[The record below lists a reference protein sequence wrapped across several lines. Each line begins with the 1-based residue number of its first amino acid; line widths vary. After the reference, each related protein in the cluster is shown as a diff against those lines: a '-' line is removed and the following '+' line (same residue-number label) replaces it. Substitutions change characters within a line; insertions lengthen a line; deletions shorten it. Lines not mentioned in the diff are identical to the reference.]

1 MGRRE
6 NEKHLSWRRA
16 RERTS
21 RPCRSSGHDVK
32 CSRNPR
38 FHRLRSRSYPR
49 TGGGTRAGF
58 PPCSGNTTIYVDCQD
73 PQWRQWDGARR
84 YTVRGSGSE
93 LLTTGNFEEVL
104 TVVEQRSKANV

>member
-1 MGRRE
+1 MQPQPKIPWAE
-6 NEKHLSWRRA
+6 EQVIPANWRRYEGRIPA
-16 RERTS
+16 
-21 RPCRSSGHDVK
+21 
-32 CSRNPR
+32 
-38 FHRLRSRSYPR
+38 
-49 TGGGTRAGF
+49 
-58 PPCSGNTTIYVDCQD
+58 CSGNTTIYVDCQD